1 MHVHTYVSTN
11 VRIRFTQYRY
21 LMSSNW
27 QNETAMY
34 KTNALQVTLCASL
47 SFSCNKS
54 SSSHKVQPYVRSLPS
69 CITHSHVVVRN
80 VGELRLNLHRFYR
93 CADTHTAILKHIH
106 AYKLYGDR
114 FILHSKGTFYTN
126 YSNFVCA
133 GPVCLW
139 LTNLVLI
146 FFFVYFCLI
155 TFIYSQTYVCIY
167 THIYI

>member
-1 MHVHTYVSTN
+1 
-11 VRIRFTQYRY
+11 
-21 LMSSNW
+21 MSSNW
-27 QNETAMY
+27 QNETPMY

-93 CADTHTAILKHIH
+93 CADTHTAVLIH
-106 AYKLYGDR
+106 THTYILYGNR

-146 FFFVYFCLI
+146 FFLCLFLPYHFYI
-155 TFIYSQTYVCIY
+155 QTYICTIY